1 MLTHAGG
8 GGRRVGFLGL
18 GPMGM
23 PMARALA
30 QGGVDLTVWNRTAS
44 KARDL
49 AHDIPAVR
57 VADAP
62 AGAAADIVIAM
73 LHDLPQIQDAVRR
86 PEGVLSGWAD
96 RPTGAPRPL
105 LVVTSTVSPV
115 DLRWWAA
122 ELAEQ
127 GIRLVDAPVSGGPLG
142 ARQRRLSIMVGA
154 CDEDFGTV
162 EPVLSLMGT
171 TVRHLGPVGSGEL
184 AKACNQIIVGATLSA
199 LSEALRLAD
208 AGGLDLA
215 AVLDVLDGGL
225 AGSEALRQKRTHWLT
240 GDYSGGGSVDNQL
253 KDLGFGL
260 AAAQD
265 LDVRLPVTR
274 VTRELYRQLVE
285 RGDGDLDH
293 SAVFRLD

>member
-1 MLTHAGG
+1 MTVAGAAEPS
-8 GGRRVGFLGL
+8 VGFVGL

-23 PMARALA
+23 PMAGSLA
-30 QGGVDLTVWNRTAS
+30 DAGFDLTVWNRTAG
-44 KARDL
+44 KAHDL
-49 AHDIPAVR
+49 AHDIPTVR
-57 VADAP
+57 VAHRP
-62 AGAAADIVIAM
+62 ADAAADIVIAM
-73 LHDLPQIQDAVRR
+73 LHDLPQIRDVVHR
-86 PEGVLSGWAD
+86 PDGLLSGWAG
-96 RPTGAPRPL
+96 RPADAPEPV

-115 DLRWWAA
+115 EVREWAG

-142 ARQRRLSIMVGA
+142 AQERRLSIMVGA
-154 CDEDFGTV
+154 ADDDFATV
-162 EPVLSLMGT
+162 EAVLSVMGK

-184 AKACNQIIVGATLSA
+184 AKSCNQIIVGATLSG
-199 LSEALRLAD
+199 LSEALRLAQ

-215 AVLDVLDGGL
+215 DVLDVLDGGL
-225 AGSEALRQKRTHWLT
+225 AGSEALRQKRRHWLS

-265 LDVRLPVTR
+265 LGVSLPVTEI
-274 VTRELYRQLVE
+274 TEQLYRQLSD

-293 SAVFRLD
+293 SAVFRLP

>member
-1 MLTHAGG
+1 MTSLPA
-8 GGRRVGFLGL
+8 VGFVGL
-18 GPMGM
+18 GPMGL

-30 QGGVDLTVWNRTAS
+30 EGGVDLTVWNRTAS
-44 KARDL
+44 RAHDL
-49 AHDIPAVR
+49 ADDIPAVR
-57 VADAP
+57 VADTP
-62 AGAAADIVIAM
+62 AGAAADIVLAM
-73 LHDLPQIQDAVRR
+73 LHDLPQIQDVVHR
-86 PEGVLSGWAD
+86 PEGLASGWAD
-96 RPTGAPRPL
+96 RPEDAPAPV

-115 DLRWWAA
+115 DLRQWAG
-122 ELAEQ
+122 ELDGQ
-127 GIRLVDAPVSGGPLG
+127 GIRLVDAPVSGGPVG
-142 ARQRRLSIMVGA
+142 AQERRLSVMVGA
-154 CDEDFGTV
+154 AARDFTTV
-162 EPVLSLMGT
+162 EPVLSLLGS

-215 AVLDVLDGGL
+215 AVLEVLDGGL
-225 AGSEALRQKRTHWLT
+225 AGSEALRQKRHHWLS

-265 LDVRLPVTR
+265 LGVSLPVSR
-274 VTRELYRQLVE
+274 VTEELYRQLAE